1 MSSDIEVI
9 PTISL
14 NWEVLKTSADTKID
28 VNEISEGYSYKIEFR
43 GKLFNFRKS
52 DSRKDF
58 EIHPPIEYLDEKR
71 STLIDLESLS
81 RGWESVG
88 CSYYIAPEG
97 DYEDPDFVD
106 LVAIIAETTQGIIL
120 NINSIWSWSFGLS
133 TPQELI
139 SRSSVLR

>member
-1 MSSDIEVI
+1 MSSVIGVI
-9 PTISL
+9 PTFPL
-14 NWEVLKTSADTKID
+14 NWELLKTRANTKIE
-28 VNEISEGYSYKIEFR
+28 VNEISKGYLYKIEFR
-43 GKLFNFRKS
+43 GKLFNFRNS

-58 EIHPPIEYLDEKR
+58 KIHPPIEYLDEKR
-71 STLIDLESLS
+71 SNLIDIESLS

-97 DYEDPDFVD
+97 EYEDADFVD

-139 SRSSVLR
+139 SRSSALR